1 MSDNK
6 KIQNTKNTNEWV
18 NWIQEAI
25 DKEHL
30 NYYEYNQ
37 FTNIQ
42 EIGAGEIV
50 CELKIQ
56 RKVDF
61 HDNIIRCHGIT
72 KFESENQ
79 IGNNYMMGSSIVTC
93 ILAIY

>member
-1 MSDNK
+1 MRFDLIRLS
-6 KIQNTKNTNEWV
+6 IPIPTTQ
-18 NWIQEAI
+18 
-25 DKEHL
+25 
-30 NYYEYNQ
+30 
-37 FTNIQ
+37 
-42 EIGAGEIV
+42 IV

-93 ILAIY
+93 IPAIY